1 MKGKYKTNGTLNF
14 VATIDDI
21 KLGIRDKEW
30 YRKDWAFDS
39 TFEMMWED
47 RFVKNVCDLMSGEK
61 FLEYVNS
68 GCITNYDGHVSNVF
82 VDGYISNLGLYTENG
97 FECDGF
103 QVDEELWLQ
112 ICDNYKVEV
121 NWANK

>member
-1 MKGKYKTNGTLNF
+1 MSVYKSNGRLDF

-21 KLGIRDKEW
+21 KVALRDKDW
-30 YRKDWAFDS
+30 YRKDWGYEP

-47 RFVKNVCDLMSGEK
+47 RFTISIYDLYSGKE
-61 FLEYVNS
+61 FLELVKS
-68 GCITNYDGHVSNVF
+68 GCITNYDGTVADVF
-82 VDGYISNLGLYTENG
+82 VDDYKSNLGLYTEEG
-97 FECDGF
+97 FECGGF
-103 QVDEELWLQ
+103 QVDEELWLH

>member
-1 MKGKYKTNGTLNF
+1 MDKYKTKGRLDF

-21 KLGIRDKEW
+21 KVALRDKEW
-30 YRKDWAFDS
+30 YREDWNFDS

-47 RFVKNVCDLMSGEK
+47 RFEKSVYDLMSGEK
-61 FLEYVNS
+61 FLEAVQT
-68 GCITNYDGHVSNVF
+68 GCITNYDGGVADVF

-97 FECDGF
+97 FECGGF

-112 ICDNYKVEV
+112 ICDNHRVEV